1 MFKTVRSAYSS
12 FTKRLCA
19 ILVCLL
25 AASTLIGS
33 FSAFATE
40 PEAPVE
46 TEAPAVDTAAPSAD
60 EAPTLTSDGV
70 KNIGELVKNAA
81 AADKNSD
88 TPRAKLTAAYLA
100 GDLDAAKAAIKEAND
115 AQKAPLV
122 INYDSMNLADVEL
135 IIDQMK
141 DTVDLEKSG
150 GAIKNVCGAILRWMT
165 NVLGGGNYII
175 GLLIFAIV
183 VELALLPIQIKQQK
197 NSIKQASLRPKEMA
211 IRNRYKGR
219 DDQVTKQKM
228 TQEIQDLY
236 QREGFNPAGGCLPL
250 IIQMIIIFMLYAVV
264 IDPLVYCM
272 NLSTGVSNA
281 LMQFV
286 NAPLSAGGL
295 GMTITSNRGTIEI
308 ASIIS
313 EYGAEFFDKLEVFPY
328 FTNGEAIR
336 AAAEAATLPNFN
348 LFGLNTGLVPSL
360 NSFDWLLLVPVL
372 TFVVYYGS
380 MKITRKMTYQ
390 PVEQDQAAGCS
401 NKMMDVIMPIFSA
414 YICFIVPA
422 ALGIYW
428 MFKSVLTTV
437 IKIVLTKAMPIP
449 TFTEED
455 YKAAEKELKG
465 KPIERRASG
474 VNRTTASG
482 KPVRSLHHI
491 DDEDF
496 DDTREK
502 ALARKAAAE
511 EAERRAAE
519 EAEARAAA
527 SGMKSEDDRP
537 MLSFKDMFKKK
548 KNEKSEEKSEDA
560 SENNDEKTDK

>member
-1 MFKTVRSAYSS
+1 MSL
-12 FTKRLCA
+12 TKRLCA
-19 ILVCLL
+19 ILVCIL
-25 AASTLIGS
+25 ALSTLLGTLS
-33 FSAFATE
+33 VFAT
-40 PEAPVE
+40 E
-46 TEAPAVDTAAPSAD
+46 TEAPAADSTVTVTEVAA
-60 EAPTLTSDGV
+60 TLTSDGV
-70 KNIGELVKNAA
+70 KNIGEIVKNAA
-81 AADKNSD
+81 AADKTSN

-135 IIDQMK
+135 IINHMK

-150 GAIKNVCGAILRWMT
+150 GAIKNVCGAILRWIT
-165 NVLGGGNYII
+165 NVLGGGNYIW
-175 GLLIFAIV
+175 GLLIFAV
-183 VELALLPIQIKQQK
+183 VIELVLMPIQIKQQK

-236 QREGFNPAGGCLPL
+236 QREGFNPASGCLPML
-250 IIQMIIIFMLYAVV
+250 IQMVIIFMLYAVV

-272 NLSTGVSNA
+272 DLSTGVSNA

-286 NAPLSAGGL
+286 NAPVSAGGL

-313 EYGAEFFDKLEVFPY
+313 EYGAEFFDKLEVFTY
-328 FTNGEAIR
+328 FSNGEAIR
-336 AAAEAATLPNFN
+336 AAVEGATLPNFN

-360 NSFDWLLLVPVL
+360 NSFDWLLLIPVL

-401 NKMMDVIMPIFSA
+401 NKMMDVMMPLFSV

-428 MFKSVLTTV
+428 MFKSVLSTV
-437 IKIVLTKAMPIP
+437 IKIVLTKAMPVP

-455 YKAAEKELKG
+455 YKAAEKEMKG
-465 KPIERRASG
+465 KAVERPASG
-474 VNRTTASG
+474 VNRTTSSG

-527 SGMKSEDDRP
+527 SGVKREDDRP
-537 MLSFKDMFKKK
+537 MLSLKDMFKKK
-548 KNEKSEEKSEDA
+548 KDEKSEEKTE
-560 SENNDEKTDK
+560 EKSDDNSDK

>member
-1 MFKTVRSAYSS
+1 MSA
-12 FTKRLCA
+12 
-19 ILVCLL
+19 LL
-25 AASTLIGS
+25 GS
-33 FSAFATE
+33 LSVFAT
-40 PEAPVE
+40 E
-46 TEAPAVDTAAPSAD
+46 TEAPTADSVVTVT
-60 EAPTLTSDGV
+60 EAAATLTSDGV
-70 KNIGELVKNAA
+70 KNIGDIVKNAA
-81 AADKNSD
+81 AADKTSD

-100 GDLDAAKAAIKEAND
+100 GDLELAKAAIKEAND
-115 AQKAPLV
+115 AQKNPLT
-122 INYDSMNLADVEL
+122 ISYDTMNLADVEL
-135 IIDQMK
+135 IINQMK

-150 GAIKNVCGAILRWMT
+150 GAIKNVCGAILRWIT
-165 NVLGGGNYII
+165 TVLGGGNYIW
-175 GLLIFAIV
+175 GLLIFALVIEV
-183 VELALLPIQIKQQK
+183 ALLPIQIKQQK

-219 DDQVTKQKM
+219 NDQVTKQKM

-236 QREGFNPAGGCLPL
+236 QREGFNPAGGCLPMLVQL
-250 IIQMIIIFMLYAVV
+250 IIIMMLYAVV

-272 NLSTGVSNA
+272 DLSTGVSNA

-286 NAPLSAGGL
+286 NAPASAGGL
-295 GMTITSNRGTIEI
+295 GMAITSNRGTIEI
-308 ASIIS
+308 ASLI
-313 EYGAEFFDKLEVFPY
+313 AENSDFFDKLEVFSY

-336 AAAEAATLPNFN
+336 AAVEGATIPNFN
-348 LFGLNTGLVPSL
+348 LFGLNMGLVPSL
-360 NSFDWLLLVPVL
+360 NSFDLLLLIPVL
-372 TFVVYYGS
+372 TFFVYFGS
-380 MKITRKMTYQ
+380 MKITKKLTYQ

-401 NKMMDVIMPIFSA
+401 NNMMDVIMPIFSA

-428 MFKSVLTTV
+428 MFKSVLSTI
-437 IKIVLTKAMPIP
+437 IKIILTKVMPVP

-455 YKAAEKELKG
+455 YKAAEKEMKG
-465 KPIERRASG
+465 KAVERPASG

-519 EAEARAAA
+519 EAESRAKA
-527 SGMKSEDDRP
+527 SGVKSEDDRP
-537 MLSFKDMFKKK
+537 MLSFKDMLKKK
-548 KNEKSEEKSEDA
+548 KDEKADSEEKTEDP
-560 SENNDEKTDK
+560 SENNNDNSDK